1 MHPHLP
7 LQKYNK
13 VHIRKVNGGLSRLAE
28 LYPNYKIT
36 KPRSESDFFF
46 TANATFIGNTRISV
60 RNSVHI
66 FAENNENCFLC
77 KYSFNEAGIFSYKHS
92 DIELNKGSLIVGN
105 IDEKYS
111 VSSSGVSFMLHM
123 DKEKLIEFGS
133 EFQQFESTKI
143 ADQLSKVHIMDMNSD
158 FHPQIKNLMLYSMDI
173 CDMFSTSKETDFS
186 KKYIERI
193 LMFKILEY
201 FFFKSK
207 YNIIH
212 DHNLPARNYI
222 TKAIDYIQE
231 FSDRAIIPADIANYV
246 GVSSRYLQKIFRE
259 EVGLTPTQAIKERR
273 LELAYEALKQGGG
286 NKSVRDIALRYG
298 FTNIGGF
305 SGLIRQKYGRRPL
318 DIIRFG

>member
-1 MHPHLP
+1 MHTHLP

-13 VHIRKVNGGLSRLAE
+13 VHIRKVNGGLSRLSE

-36 KPRSESDFFF
+36 KARSESDFFF
-46 TANATFIGNTRISV
+46 TANATFIGNTRISA

-77 KYSFNEAGIFSYKHS
+77 KYSFNERGKFSYRNI
-92 DIELNKGSLIVGN
+92 DTDLNQGSLIIGN

-123 DKEKLIEFGS
+123 DKQNMIEFGK
-133 EFQQFESTKI
+133 EFQQFESTNM
-143 ADQLSKVHIMDMNSD
+143 ADQISKVYSIEKNSD
-158 FHPQIKNLMLYSMDI
+158 FHLQMKKLIFYSMDI
-173 CDMFSTSKETDFS
+173 CDMFSKSNESDFS
-186 KKYIERI
+186 KQYIERI
-193 LMFKILEY
+193 LMFKILEH
-201 FFFKSK
+201 FFSLSK
-207 YNIIH
+207 PIITSE
-212 DHNLPARNYI
+212 HNLPARKLI
-222 TKAIDYIQE
+222 SEATDYIYE
-231 FSDRAIIPADIANYV
+231 HSDSTIIPADVANYV

-259 EVGLTPTQAIKERR
+259 EIGLTPSQAIRERR
-273 LELAYEALKQGGG
+273 LELAYEALRQGGG

-318 DIIRFG
+318 DILRFG